1 MWNPKKMS
9 ADMANYTN
17 CISSIHSPNEEL
29 KQLENSGP
37 SVTEQ
42 SGSGVVV
49 ENDSN
54 LEANLSEIEA
64 EVSVSDNTQST
75 RSTNGDTHE
84 SVDKGKEEEE
94 WLDILG
100 SGQLKK
106 KVLKRAENGYRP
118 QRSHICEINLQGSL
132 PDGTIIDKHDHLSI
146 QIGDA
151 EVVQGLDLA
160 LPLMDVGEVALL
172 EVGPRFAY
180 GSQGREPDIPCDVT
194 VMYTVELLS
203 SEPEPEIET

>member
-1 MWNPKKMS
+1 MNIFARFLNRNPKKMS
-9 ADMANYTN
+9 ADMASYTN

-29 KQLENSGP
+29 KQLENSRP
-37 SVTEQ
+37 SETEQ

-106 KVLKRAENGYRP
+106 KVSTVLNTQCSRSKCCKLEGECNG
-118 QRSHICEINLQGSL
+118 
-132 PDGTIIDKHDHLSI
+132 
-146 QIGDA
+146 
-151 EVVQGLDLA
+151 
-160 LPLMDVGEVALL
+160 
-172 EVGPRFAY
+172 
-180 GSQGREPDIPCDVT
+180 
-194 VMYTVELLS
+194 
-203 SEPEPEIET
+203 